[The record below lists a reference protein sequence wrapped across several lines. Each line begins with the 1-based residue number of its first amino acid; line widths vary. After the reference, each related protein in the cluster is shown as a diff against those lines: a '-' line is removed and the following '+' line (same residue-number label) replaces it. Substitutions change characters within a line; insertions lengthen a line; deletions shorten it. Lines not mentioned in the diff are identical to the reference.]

1 MLFIKNSEYNET
13 FNNTFFIEHLKH
25 KQTLTHTH
33 THTHTHT
40 YRNQFFIK
48 RHTEKVKLN
57 KKRKRNLTKE

>member
-33 THTHTHT
+33 IHTHTHTHT
-40 YRNQFFIK
+40 
-48 RHTEKVKLN
+48 HTHIQKLIFHQ
-57 KKRKRNLTKE
+57 KTHRESKTK